1 MSEPQRHVSAPA
13 QKAPA
18 GACDCHM
25 HIFGPA
31 TSYAFSP
38 QRSYTPAD
46 ALMPEYLEMCE
57 LLGIDRTVVV
67 HPSIY
72 GTDNS
77 CSLDAV
83 RAFGSARARG
93 VAVIDEAT
101 GDAALRELN
110 EAGFRGTRFNVVT
123 GGGTPV
129 AQLTRIA
136 ERVAPLG
143 WHVQFFIS
151 AAMVAELE
159 QTLAGLPVEI
169 VLDHIAGMSQDD
181 DVSGPQF
188 QALLRLLDGGRT
200 WVKVS
205 GAYRADHG
213 PAPWPAA
220 APFATALI
228 ERFPERM
235 VWGTDWPHP
244 HLEGKPMPD
253 DGKLLDALFSWAP
266 DQDTLRRILVDNPAR
281 LYGFG

>member
-1 MSEPQRHVSAPA
+1 MSEPQRHVTAPS
-13 QKAPA
+13 QRAPA
-18 GACDCHM
+18 GTCDCHM
-25 HIFGPA
+25 HIIGPA

-38 QRSYTPAD
+38 QRSYTPGD

-83 RAFGSARARG
+83 RAFGPRARG
-93 VAVIDEAT
+93 VAVIDDAT
-101 GDAALRELN
+101 GDATLKQLN
-110 EAGFRGTRFNVVT
+110 DAGFRGTRFNVVT

-129 AQLTRIA
+129 EQLGRIA

-169 VLDHIAGMSQDD
+169 VLDHIAGMSQED
-181 DVSGPQF
+181 DVSSPGF
-188 QALLRLLDGGRT
+188 QALLRLMDGGRA
-200 WVKVS
+200 WIKLS
-205 GAYRADHG
+205 GAYRVDGG

-220 APFATALI
+220 APFATALLQ
-228 ERFPERM
+228 RFPERL

-244 HLEGKPMPD
+244 HLEGRPMPD
-253 DGKLLDALFSWAP
+253 DGKLLDAVMDWAP
-266 DQDTLRRILVDNPAR
+266 DRDTLRRVLVDNPAR

>member
-1 MSEPQRHVSAPA
+1 MSEPQRHVTAPA
-13 QKAPA
+13 QRAPA
-18 GACDCHM
+18 GTCDCHM

-38 QRSYTPAD
+38 QRSYTPGD

-72 GTDNS
+72 GADNS

-83 RAFGSARARG
+83 RAFGTRARG
-93 VAVIDEAT
+93 VAVIDDAT
-101 GDAALRELN
+101 GDATLKQLN
-110 EAGFRGTRFNVVT
+110 NAGFRGTRFNVVT

-129 AQLTRIA
+129 EQLARIA

-169 VLDHIAGMSQDD
+169 VLDHIAGMSQED
-181 DVSGPQF
+181 DVSSPGF
-188 QALLRLLDGGRT
+188 QALLRLMDGGRA
-200 WVKVS
+200 WIKLS
-205 GAYRADHG
+205 GAYRVDRG

-220 APFATALI
+220 TPFATALLQ
-228 ERFPERM
+228 RFPERL

-244 HLEGKPMPD
+244 HLEGRPMPD
-253 DGKLLDALFSWAP
+253 DGKLLEAVMDWAP
-266 DQDTLRRILVDNPAR
+266 DQDTLHRVLVDNPAR